1 MSMINALTAICVAKL
16 RLRISSGMTM
26 GAIHTFTSKP
36 NLRKRKRFAKK
47 QWKDVRLKP
56 SAATVAKKRWKDVR
70 SKPSAAMEPKVSIE
84 IARFVNTFVGV
95 AGRSWRLVSRA
106 VSLGRTVRVARK
118 RKYSWTISAIE
129 VSGQAVRELESLYS
143 RRANEERA
151 RRHYRFRRSGWTV
164 SPWHLF

>member
-47 QWKDVRLKP
+47 QWKDVR
-56 SAATVAKKRWKDVR
+56 
-70 SKPSAAMEPKVSIE
+70 SKPLAAMEPKVSIE

-164 SPWHLF
+164 FPWHLF

>member
-1 MSMINALTAICVAKL
+1 
-16 RLRISSGMTM
+16 
-26 GAIHTFTSKP
+26 
-36 NLRKRKRFAKK
+36 
-47 QWKDVRLKP
+47 
-56 SAATVAKKRWKDVR
+56 
-70 SKPSAAMEPKVSIE
+70 MEPKVSIE

-151 RRHYRFRRSGWTV
+151 ITDSDAQGGRSPPGTSFRIAALPLILGRES
-164 SPWHLF
+164 